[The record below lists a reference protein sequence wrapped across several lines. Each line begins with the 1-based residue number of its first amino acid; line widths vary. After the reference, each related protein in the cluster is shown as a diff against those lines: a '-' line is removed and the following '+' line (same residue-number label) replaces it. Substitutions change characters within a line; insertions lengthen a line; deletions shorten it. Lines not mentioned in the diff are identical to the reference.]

1 MRILGVVKKPRFVGQ
16 VLNLN
21 TTSAPITDATG
32 RHTVTTNSGVTV
44 VSGKANFITG
54 NQGIVCLP
62 DGTTDFNASEMGDFD
77 LQLKF
82 RLTADDGLGML
93 FVFTNNT
100 LATPALYSYVSAS
113 GVVVNTGGGTIYH
126 PTTIVVGG
134 SENTYLLTRR
144 EMTYTLT
151 VNGVS
156 ASLVANLKPGSLSN
170 PTLLIG
176 AFPIASP
183 SWDFVGTIRDFIL
196 DIV

>member
-1 MRILGVVKKPRFVGQ
+1 MGQ
-16 VLNLN
+16 ALNLN

-62 DGTTDFNASEMGDFD
+62 DDTKDFNAHTLGDFD

-82 RLTADDGLGML
+82 RLIADDGLGML
-93 FVFTNNT
+93 FVFTDNT
-100 LATPALYSYVSAS
+100 LLNASMYCYVSAS
-113 GVVVNTGGGTIYH
+113 GVVVNFGAGNLNH
-126 PTTIVVGG
+126 PTPIVVGG
-134 SENTYLLTRR
+134 SENTYLLIRR
-144 EMTYTLT
+144 GLTYTLT

-156 ASLVANLKPGSLSN
+156 ASLVATNKPGALSN

-176 AFPIASP
+176 AFPKSSP